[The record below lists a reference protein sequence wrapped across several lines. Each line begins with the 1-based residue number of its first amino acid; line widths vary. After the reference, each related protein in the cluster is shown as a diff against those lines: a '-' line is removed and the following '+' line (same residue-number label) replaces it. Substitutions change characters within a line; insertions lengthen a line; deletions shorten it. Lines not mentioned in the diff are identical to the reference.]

1 LELSDPKLNEINKD
15 KKSKYISIHVYIYNH
30 IDYALRKMKIDNK
43 NYVMKLI
50 KDILPNLLANN
61 NFEEFKDKE
70 INKKIKIQFKIN
82 SLGNNLAKNPY
93 LNFEQKYEILSILE
107 KELKENFED
116 GSDEDVMH
124 LYKLF

>member
-1 LELSDPKLNEINKD
+1 
-15 KKSKYISIHVYIYNH
+15 
-30 IDYALRKMKIDNK
+30 
-43 NYVMKLI
+43 MKLI
-50 KDILPNLLANN
+50 KDILPNLLSNN

-70 INKKIKIQFKIN
+70 INRRIKIQFKIN